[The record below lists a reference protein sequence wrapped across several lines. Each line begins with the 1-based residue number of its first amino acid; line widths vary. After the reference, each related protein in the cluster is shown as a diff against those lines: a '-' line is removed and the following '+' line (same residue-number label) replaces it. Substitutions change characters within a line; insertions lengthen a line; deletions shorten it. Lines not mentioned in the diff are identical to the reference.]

1 LIDLQK
7 TGSEGED
14 ATFEEENNEKNH

>member
-14 ATFEEENNEKNH
+14 AKFEEENNEKNH